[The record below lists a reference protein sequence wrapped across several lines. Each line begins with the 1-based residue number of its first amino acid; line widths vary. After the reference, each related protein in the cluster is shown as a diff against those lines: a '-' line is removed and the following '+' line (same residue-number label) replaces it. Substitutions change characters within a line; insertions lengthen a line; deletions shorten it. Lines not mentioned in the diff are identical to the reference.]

1 MCVTTVEMKNV
12 SEAIQIKIQQR
23 QTANLE
29 IVNILYTLA
38 ENFPDLR
45 FSQILKNIGLDNISS
60 IEESTVTLEK
70 IRKRL
75 Q

>member
-1 MCVTTVEMKNV
+1 MSNDSWLLNTHK
-12 SEAIQIKIQQR
+12 R
-23 QTANLE
+23 RTANLE
-29 IVNILYTLA
+29 IINILHILA

-70 IRKRL
+70 IRKHL

>member
-1 MCVTTVEMKNV
+1 MSKDSWLLDAHN
-12 SEAIQIKIQQR
+12 R
-23 QTANLE
+23 RNANLE

-38 ENFPDLR
+38 ENLPDLR
-45 FSQILKNIGLDNISS
+45 FSQILTNIGLDNISS
-60 IEESTVTLEK
+60 IEESTVTLKK

>member
-1 MCVTTVEMKNV
+1 MSND
-12 SEAIQIKIQQR
+12 SWLLDAHR
-23 QTANLE
+23 RRTANLE
-29 IVNILYTLA
+29 IVNILYTLV

>member
-1 MCVTTVEMKNV
+1 MSNDSWLLDSHK
-12 SEAIQIKIQQR
+12 R
-23 QTANLE
+23 RTANLE

-45 FSQILKNIGLDNISS
+45 FSQILKNIGLDNISD

-70 IRKRL
+70 IRKHL

>member
-1 MCVTTVEMKNV
+1 MSNDSWLLDAHK
-12 SEAIQIKIQQR
+12 R
-23 QTANLE
+23 RTANLE
-29 IVNILYTLA
+29 IVNILYTLV

>member
-1 MCVTTVEMKNV
+1 MSKDSWLLDAHKRRN
-12 SEAIQIKIQQR
+12 
-23 QTANLE
+23 ANLE
-29 IVNILYTLA
+29 IVNILHTLA

-70 IRKRL
+70 IQKRL
-75 Q
+75 QEFS

>member
-1 MCVTTVEMKNV
+1 MSNDSWLLDAHK
-12 SEAIQIKIQQR
+12 R
-23 QTANLE
+23 RTANLE
-29 IVNILYTLA
+29 IINILHTLV
-38 ENFPDLR
+38 ENFPDLK

-70 IRKRL
+70 MRKHL

>member
-1 MCVTTVEMKNV
+1 MSKDSWLLDAHKRRN
-12 SEAIQIKIQQR
+12 
-23 QTANLE
+23 ANLE
-29 IVNILYTLA
+29 IVNILHTLA

-70 IRKRL
+70 VQKRL
-75 Q
+75 QELS

>member
-1 MCVTTVEMKNV
+1 MSKDSWLLDAHKRRN
-12 SEAIQIKIQQR
+12 
-23 QTANLE
+23 ANLE
-29 IVNILYTLA
+29 IVNILHTLT
-38 ENFPDLR
+38 ENLPDLR

>member
-1 MCVTTVEMKNV
+1 MSNDSWLLDAHK
-12 SEAIQIKIQQR
+12 R
-23 QTANLE
+23 RTANLE
-29 IVNILYTLA
+29 IVNILYTLV

-70 IRKRL
+70 IRKHL

>member
-1 MCVTTVEMKNV
+1 MSNDSWLLDAHK
-12 SEAIQIKIQQR
+12 R
-23 QTANLE
+23 RTANLE
-29 IVNILYTLA
+29 IINILHTLV

-45 FSQILKNIGLDNISS
+45 FSQILKNIGLDNISR

-70 IRKRL
+70 MRKRL

>member
-1 MCVTTVEMKNV
+1 MSKDSWLLDAHKRRN
-12 SEAIQIKIQQR
+12 
-23 QTANLE
+23 ANLE
-29 IVNILYTLA
+29 IVNILHILV

-70 IRKRL
+70 IRKHL

>member
-1 MCVTTVEMKNV
+1 MSNDSWLLDAHK
-12 SEAIQIKIQQR
+12 R
-23 QTANLE
+23 RTANLE

>member
-1 MCVTTVEMKNV
+1 MSNDSWLLDVHK
-12 SEAIQIKIQQR
+12 R
-23 QTANLE
+23 RTANLE
-29 IVNILYTLA
+29 IVNILHTLA

-70 IRKRL
+70 IRKHL

>member
-1 MCVTTVEMKNV
+1 MSKDSWLLDAHKRRN
-12 SEAIQIKIQQR
+12 
-23 QTANLE
+23 ANLE

-38 ENFPDLR
+38 ENLPDLR

-70 IRKRL
+70 IRKHL

>member
-1 MCVTTVEMKNV
+1 MSNDSWLLNTHK
-12 SEAIQIKIQQR
+12 R
-23 QTANLE
+23 RTANLE
-29 IVNILYTLA
+29 IVNILHTLA

-60 IEESTVTLEK
+60 IEESTVTLKK

-75 Q
+75 H

>member
-1 MCVTTVEMKNV
+1 MSNDSWLLDTHK
-12 SEAIQIKIQQR
+12 R
-23 QTANLE
+23 RTANLE

>member
-1 MCVTTVEMKNV
+1 MSKDSWLLDAHKRRN
-12 SEAIQIKIQQR
+12 
-23 QTANLE
+23 ANLE
-29 IVNILYTLA
+29 IVNILRTLA
-38 ENFPDLR
+38 ENLPDLR

>member
-1 MCVTTVEMKNV
+1 MSNDSWLLDIHK
-12 SEAIQIKIQQR
+12 R
-23 QTANLE
+23 RTANLE

>member
-1 MCVTTVEMKNV
+1 MSKDSWLLDAHKRRN
-12 SEAIQIKIQQR
+12 
-23 QTANLE
+23 ANLE
-29 IVNILYTLA
+29 IVNILHTLV

-70 IRKRL
+70 IQKHL

>member
-1 MCVTTVEMKNV
+1 MSNDSWLLDVHK
-12 SEAIQIKIQQR
+12 R
-23 QTANLE
+23 RTANLE
-29 IVNILYTLA
+29 IVNILHTLA

>member
-1 MCVTTVEMKNV
+1 MSNDSWLLDTHK
-12 SEAIQIKIQQR
+12 R
-23 QTANLE
+23 RTANLE
-29 IVNILYTLA
+29 IVNILHTLA
-38 ENFPDLR
+38 ENLPDLR

-60 IEESTVTLEK
+60 IEESTITLEK

>member
-1 MCVTTVEMKNV
+1 MSNDSWLLDTHKRRN
-12 SEAIQIKIQQR
+12 
-23 QTANLE
+23 ANLE
-29 IVNILYTLA
+29 IVNILHTLA
-38 ENFPDLR
+38 ENLPDLR

>member
-1 MCVTTVEMKNV
+1 MSNDSWLLDTHK
-12 SEAIQIKIQQR
+12 R
-23 QTANLE
+23 RTANLE
-29 IVNILYTLA
+29 IVNILHILV

-70 IRKRL
+70 IQKHL

>member
-1 MCVTTVEMKNV
+1 MSNDSWLLDAHK
-12 SEAIQIKIQQR
+12 R
-23 QTANLE
+23 RTANLE

-45 FSQILKNIGLDNISS
+45 FSQILKNVGLDNISS

>member
-1 MCVTTVEMKNV
+1 MSNNSWLLDVHK
-12 SEAIQIKIQQR
+12 R
-23 QTANLE
+23 RTANLE
-29 IVNILYTLA
+29 IINILHTLA

-70 IRKRL
+70 IRKYL

>member
-1 MCVTTVEMKNV
+1 MSND
-12 SEAIQIKIQQR
+12 SWLLDAHR
-23 QTANLE
+23 RRTANLE
-29 IVNILYTLA
+29 IVNILHTVV
-38 ENFPDLR
+38 ENLPDLR

-70 IRKRL
+70 IRKSL